1 MADSRH
7 YEDSLTWHVAHAHHL
22 STWEAEGWELSQ
34 IQGQPGLQNESFSE
48 RKKGKKE
55 EGRKGGRE
63 GRKGERK
70 RKRMCLV
77 WLFRNPRCN
86 WKFCSFR
93 IKEWTRKTAVSFNQ
107 VLVSVNLSHSNGY
120 WKLTLGRQMWMCSWD
135 SRQKAC
141 QSRQR
146 EPCPPNIWDLYSD
159 HWLLLQTKEAKTF
172 TKAMAKL
179 LQLLPLLAA
188 VAFRKFTLVLYFLP
202 HFPLFFFLCG
212 SQTLKS
218 QDILKI
224 AAYMRKIKEKASK
237 RPKKTSETV
246 SIIKI
251 NTEMIKTEIPERIR
265 GKSVLRTQ
273 EGGYTYEVTVVGTA
287 CTSPKQPH
295 AQAQAS
301 SN

>member
-1 MADSRH
+1 MHIISALGRLRDGNYH
-7 YEDSLTWHVAHAHHL
+7 KFKASLDYRMNL
-22 STWEAEGWELSQ
+22 FQ
-34 IQGQPGLQNESFSE
+34 KE
-48 RKKGKKE
+48 RRGKKE

-159 HWLLLQTKEAKTF
+159 HCLLLQTKEAKTQ
-172 TKAMAKL
+172 K
-179 LQLLPLLAA
+179 PWPSCCNS
-188 VAFRKFTLVLYFLP
+188 FL
-202 HFPLFFFLCG
+202 F
-212 SQTLKS
+212 
-218 QDILKI
+218 
-224 AAYMRKIKEKASK
+224 
-237 RPKKTSETV
+237 
-246 SIIKI
+246 
-251 NTEMIKTEIPERIR
+251 
-265 GKSVLRTQ
+265 
-273 EGGYTYEVTVVGTA
+273 
-287 CTSPKQPH
+287 
-295 AQAQAS
+295 
-301 SN
+301 